1 MHRWLAQAASSA
13 CVQCTHQVSTQ
24 LQMSCLVADLDR
36 CACVDAL
43 KVRCLDANYLN
54 KHLQLQVLFLNTHE
68 QRLPLSVPI

>member
-54 KHLQLQVLFLNTHE
+54 KHL
-68 QRLPLSVPI
+68 